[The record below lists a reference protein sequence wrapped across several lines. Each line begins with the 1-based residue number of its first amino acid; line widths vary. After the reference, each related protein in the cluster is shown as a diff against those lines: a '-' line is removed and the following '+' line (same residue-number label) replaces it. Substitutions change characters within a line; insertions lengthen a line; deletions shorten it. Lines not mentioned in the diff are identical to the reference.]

1 MTDRLTFA
9 ENEPQAL
16 SKETADE
23 IAVAIEELK
32 TTLRPRLQQ
41 CIREGNTITLRNLIG
56 SLRLPSGRVLEVTPK
71 VPVGVNW
78 AESVVQLL
86 TDETRI
92 AVTGSQ
98 RSQQSRP
105 RNDLTT
111 AIAFEYARRL
121 ERALAKEG
129 PIQVYE
135 RQHQTSRRLNG
146 RLDAGRWVRSSM
158 LEPTKFPVSRDEFAV
173 SNDFSRGLSLV
184 AGYFR
189 RSALDASLAAR
200 LRRLESAVLPGQ
212 PLPSYV
218 DPAVAV
224 RRLPPQWALFRPAWD
239 IAAAVL
245 KNRSII
251 GDPGHSIGLEVAVEP
266 WQLLETLLARTLEQ
280 VGRITGGDIQAERK
294 TTYGLLFRD
303 GRMVQPV
310 IPDGVLTYEGKIV
323 ASFEAKYT
331 DPGLIP
337 AEAHIYQ
344 TLTAAGV
351 LDAPLAILIY
361 PTDTPIEVF
370 DAKTHA
376 DRPLRLLALG
386 LDLFGYDR
394 DRGAERRADALL
406 QTLADHAPAAS
417 RIGLRRPGTGAT
429 SMMVGRDAVG
439 SG

>member
-1 MTDRLTFA
+1 MTDRLAFT
-9 ENEPQAL
+9 ENEPQTL
-16 SKETADE
+16 SKDLADE
-23 IAVAIEELK
+23 VTEAVEELK
-32 TTLRPRLQQ
+32 RTLRPRLQQ
-41 CIREGNTITLRNLIG
+41 CVREGNTITLRNLIG
-56 SLRLPSGRVLEVTPK
+56 SVRLQSGQVLEVTPK
-71 VPVGVNW
+71 VPVDAKW

-92 AVTGSQ
+92 AVSGSQ

-135 RQHQTSRRLNG
+135 RQHHTSRRLNG
-146 RLDAGRWVRSSM
+146 RLDVGRWVRSSV

-212 PLPSYV
+212 PIPSYV
-218 DPAVAV
+218 DPTVAV
-224 RRLPPQWALFRPAWD
+224 RRLPSQWALFRPAWD

-251 GDPGHSIGLEVAVEP
+251 GDPGHSVGLEVAVEP
-266 WQLLETLLARTLEQ
+266 WQLLETLLRRTLDE
-280 VGRITGGDIQAERK
+280 VRRITDGNIQGERK
-294 TTYGLLFRD
+294 TTHGLLFQD
-303 GRMVQPV
+303 GRIVQPV
-310 IPDGVLTYEGKIV
+310 IPDGVLTQDGRVI

-331 DPGLIP
+331 DPALIP

-351 LDAPLAILIY
+351 LDAPMAILIY
-361 PTDTPIEVF
+361 PTDAPVQVF
-370 DAKTHA
+370 DAKTHR
-376 DRPLRLLALG
+376 DRPLRLLTLG
-386 LDLFGYDR
+386 LDLFGYTRDGGAADR
-394 DRGAERRADALL
+394 ANDLLRVLDA
-406 QTLADHAPAAS
+406 HAPMA
-417 RIGLRRPGTGAT
+417 I
-429 SMMVGRDAVG
+429 
-439 SG
+439 